1 MIQTSPG
8 VLILVLK
15 SELNSWYWW
24 KRANWVVTTEPE
36 TTADRSQLSPISS
49 HAQII
54 IIINRLPNKNCLSSF
69 LKIHFE
75 DGRLSVC
82 TSADTHTHTH
92 THTHTPAQN
101 RNTSVVF
108 PSAASWNLQSF
119 LDTLLIM
126 NHYLSTFTFSL
137 AGVSLTLL
145 SEQQRF
151 LPHKRLLWFSASDV
165 CSSEY
170 RRQKST
176 AFTQR
181 LFVLASADTTQTLRF
196 LWGFSSD

>member
-15 SELNSWYWW
+15 SKLNLWYWW
-24 KRANWVVTTEPE
+24 KRANWVVTSEPE

-49 HAQII
+49 HAQI

-92 THTHTPAQN
+92 THTHTCTEQKHICCV
-101 RNTSVVF
+101 SVCSVLKPPEF
-108 PSAASWNLQSF
+108 PR
-119 LDTLLIM
+119 
-126 NHYLSTFTFSL
+126 HSL
-137 AGVSLTLL
+137 NYESL
-145 SEQQRF
+145 SEHIYIFAGRRF
-151 LPHKRLLWFSASDV
+151 TDASV
-165 CSSEY
+165 
-170 RRQKST
+170 RATKIPPT
-176 AFTQR
+176 
-181 LFVLASADTTQTLRF
+181 
-196 LWGFSSD
+196 